1 MFTESKFVRKI
12 WICVLDLAIKWTL
25 KCVSFEQNQSKFCI
39 TSHVSMACTAY
50 HLNPYTWQ
58 KLLDI
63 LVCVMHT
70 SVSKALHKCDAI
82 STFGKGG
89 NVTCLAGR
97 ELHGRE
103 DKIKFN
109 AKVPHADGT
118 I

>member
-1 MFTESKFVRKI
+1 
-12 WICVLDLAIKWTL
+12 
-25 KCVSFEQNQSKFCI
+25 
-39 TSHVSMACTAY
+39 MAPTAY
-50 HLNPYTWQ
+50 HLNPYKWQ
-58 KLLDI
+58 KPLDI

-70 SVSKALHKCDAI
+70 SVSKVLRHKCGAN

-109 AKVPHADGT
+109 AEAAHADGT
-118 I
+118 T